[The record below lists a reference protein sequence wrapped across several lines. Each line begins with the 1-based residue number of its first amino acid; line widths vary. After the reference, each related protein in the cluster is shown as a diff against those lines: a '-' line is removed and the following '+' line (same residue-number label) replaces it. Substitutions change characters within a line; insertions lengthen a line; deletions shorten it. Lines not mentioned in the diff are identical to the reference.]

1 MQNHFS
7 QIQFITANYSR
18 LQGLRAIPV
27 GILAVFVSLWSLY
40 NQGPTANL
48 STPIVVALAAAL
60 LYGLTDRY
68 YNHTFGQI
76 KRTPRQRTVEL
87 VGSVVLGALGLLAFV
102 LDTTELIP
110 ISCVGLVFAISF
122 LEYFSRAKP
131 AEWGNVF
138 SRFPENIVAAILIL
152 VISLLPLFGISW
164 WNALGIRSQVVGIL
178 LIVGIVIILTGI
190 WGHIRLVRA
199 LTLVELKSDDNAV

>member
-1 MQNHFS
+1 
-7 QIQFITANYSR
+7 
-18 LQGLRAIPV
+18 
-27 GILAVFVSLWSLY
+27 VSIWALY

-48 STPIVVALAAAL
+48 RAPILVALAAAL

-76 KRTPRQRTVEL
+76 KRTTRQRTVEL
-87 VGSVVLGALGLLAFV
+87 VGSIVFGALGLLAFV
-102 LDTTELIP
+102 ADTAEIVP
-110 ISCVGLVFAISF
+110 ISWVGLVFAISF
-122 LEYFSRAKP
+122 LEYFSRATP
-131 AEWGNVF
+131 PEWRKIF
-138 SRFPENIVAAILIL
+138 SRFPENVVAASLIF

-190 WGHIRLVRA
+190 WGHIRLVSA
-199 LTLVELKSDDNAV
+199 LAIVEAKSDDNAV